1 MTFTA
6 PEGLGNASIT
16 GPGDLASVNLEG
28 VLIFDGGDNQN
39 WTISNMEFKEFDLSI
54 GMFNGAGGSDA
65 YNNLTITNNTF
76 NIATDLNTVV
86 VPRCKPKTSES
97 IIHLARIKQFP
108 IIHLMY
114 RRWSE

>member
-16 GPGDLASVNLEG
+16 ESGDLASVNLEG

-76 NIATDLNTVV
+76 
-86 VPRCKPKTSES
+86 
-97 IIHLARIKQFP
+97 
-108 IIHLMY
+108 
-114 RRWSE
+114 